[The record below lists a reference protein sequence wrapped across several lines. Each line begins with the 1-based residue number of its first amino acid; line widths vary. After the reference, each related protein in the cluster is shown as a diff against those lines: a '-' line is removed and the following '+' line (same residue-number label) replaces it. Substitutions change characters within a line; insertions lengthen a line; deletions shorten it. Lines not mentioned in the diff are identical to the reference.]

1 MPSPGHDTD
10 EGPRTLLTGQFLVL
24 MAGGILF
31 FFGFGILNATV
42 PPYVVDVLG
51 GSEATAGFVMG
62 SFAITS
68 LFTRPFVGRLADRHG
83 ARSILLVGTLIG
95 LGSMLLLRFG
105 PASVAVVL
113 VSRLVLGVAG
123 AALFTG
129 TALLSIV
136 LAPPG
141 RQGQGA
147 SLMLVSVHAGL
158 GIGPVLGLRVQESFG
173 YAGVWVTVAVT
184 SALAGLVMVLL
195 DRPVRTERHEP
206 GPLVHRSALLPGAV
220 TFFGVIAFNGF
231 LTFASLYGREVGVRD
246 IALLFTAASG
256 TIVVVRIVAGHVPD
270 LIGPVRAGTWALLV
284 TVGASV
290 VLAFWQSPA
299 GAFAGAVL
307 LAGGISLQTPSF
319 MPLAVAGVAHHER
332 GSAMA
337 TFTGFF
343 DIAGAVVGPMV
354 GLIVAGAGYR
364 TAFLVTGAMS
374 LVSLVLLRGVLAPRW
389 RAAQAAPASVALNP
403 SSG

>member
-1 MPSPGHDTD
+1 M
-10 EGPRTLLTGQFLVL
+10 TGQFAVL

-51 GSEATAGFVMG
+51 GSEATAGIVMG

-68 LFTRPFVGRLADRHG
+68 LLSRPFVGRFADRYG
-83 ARSILLVGTLIG
+83 ARRILLIGSVIG
-95 LGSMLLLRFG
+95 LGSMLLLELG
-105 PASVAVVL
+105 PQTVLTVV

-129 TALLSIV
+129 TALLAIV

-147 SLMLVSVHAGL
+147 SLMLVSVHGGL
-158 GIGPVLGLRVQESFG
+158 GLGPVLGIRVQESFG
-173 YAGVWVTVAVT
+173 YGGVWATVAVT
-184 SALAGLVMVLL
+184 SGLAGAVMALL
-195 DRPVRTERHEP
+195 HRPAQPEHHRP
-206 GPLVHRSALLPGAV
+206 GPLVHRAALLPGTV

-231 LTFASLYGREVGVRD
+231 LTFASLYGRDVGVAD
-246 IALLFTAASG
+246 VALLFTAASG
-256 TIVVVRIVAGHVPD
+256 TIVVVRLVAGHVPD
-270 LIGPVRAGTWALLV
+270 LVGPIRAGTWALLV
-284 TVGASV
+284 TVGATV
-290 VLAFWQSPA
+290 TLALWQTPA
-299 GAFAGAVL
+299 GAYTGAVL
-307 LAGGISLQTPSF
+307 LAAGISLQTPSF
-319 MPLAVAGVAHHER
+319 MPLAVAGVEAHER

-337 TFTGFF
+337 TFTAFF

-374 LVSLVLLRGVLAPRW
+374 LVALALLRLVLAPRW
-389 RAAQAAPASVALNP
+389 RAAHEPASVVRNP
-403 SSG
+403 SSV